1 AKKVKMESGLPC
13 MTFSGVRF
21 ALVGFNP
28 TDANTVRSKLMSG
41 GGVDA
46 GQYSQ
51 EYTHLIVDKLVYDD
65 PVCVAARS
73 SGKVVVTGSWVHHS
87 FDAGML
93 IDANSVLYRPLR
105 DLDGIPGAKSLIVC
119 LTGYQRQDREDIM
132 TMVDLM
138 GGQFSKPLVANRV
151 THLICY
157 KFEGEKYELA
167 KRMKRIKLVN
177 HRWLEDCLKNWK
189 LLPEVDYQI
198 SGHELEMMEASARD
212 SEDEAEDASA
222 KRANTSPLGLRV
234 SAVSAVE
241 MSKSRGK
248 DIPVVQTKLDEHGG
262 SSRCNTSK
270 EDWLTPKK
278 MEATVSTDP
287 ITAQQ
292 SAGTF
297 QNTSTY
303 ASPVPVN
310 KASERGMGKMETDD
324 STPINVSIRR
334 HSSLATY
341 SRKTLQRSSETST
354 LGNESSC
361 QNGTLRMDDRALK
374 ASTAFNISA
383 SKSSSSVE
391 RKTLFEDLD
400 KTDTLHG
407 EESTPLLPQVKL
419 TDGSVSSKGSPPA
432 MSTAENIISKCAP
445 DEIPERSSIEP
456 MVGNMLL
463 QEPRSGSPK
472 QNLKVV
478 PNINDNT
485 EGEEVAHKL
494 DVSDSATRLCSSSV
508 VLKEA
513 DTWTAEILKGG
524 LDERSVT
531 EPVMMRSSTSPVETE
546 PPKKKTA
553 PRKSLGTRG
562 RKKNPI
568 SQKGSIYLSEPTPK
582 DEHSDG
588 LIKGNVSE
596 LATDDSNQKEIPSPV
611 LNAEAV
617 PEMAKG
623 SVSETEALDRIDS
636 DKQQAKSPEEA
647 GAEVEIKML
656 ESEVTEVP
664 TKDPSDGAL
673 QLEISKSK
681 NKRMSESTVGKNSLQ
696 SGKKGSSSRA
706 EVADSGFKK
715 TKKSRK
721 EANDTVMEDIRDISA
736 NEMENV
742 ALENESG
749 KVSSG
754 GDQSPAAGD
763 TSVRTDAETKDPS
776 DAAVQSGVE
785 KDNGKRRK
793 EATVGKTRLQSG
805 KKRSSSAVESDKAN
819 VKKTKKSKTDDET
832 EANDTVMNDTVINS
846 AEVKEDAAV
855 DKKPED
861 VSSDRTQSP
870 VARKPLTRKETAA
883 KDLSNAAMQLEV
895 PKNKRKIRKEP
906 AVERSSLQSGE
917 KESSSTVEV
926 GSSSVKKSKK
936 SKKERGAKA
945 SDTVMKDIEDNS
957 AEEKES
963 TEVDNK
969 SGPGIDKRPK
979 KKAAKTAKTVAKTAK
994 ESKQL
999 SSSKKALQEQRQE
1012 PKHFIV
1018 SGPKVQRK
1026 EYQKI
1031 LRLLNGKCCRDSHQ
1045 WSYQATHF
1053 IAPEI
1058 RRTEKFFA
1066 AAASGSW
1073 ILKTDYVAD
1082 SKEAGKLLPEE
1093 PYEWHGTGLSADGSI
1108 SLESPRKWRL
1118 VKEQTG
1124 HGALHGL
1131 RVVVY
1136 GDCAVPSLDTL
1147 KRAVKAGDGT
1157 ILATAPPYTRFL
1169 NQNTDFALISPG
1181 MPRDNVW
1188 VQEFIRHEIPCVVA
1202 DYIVEY
1208 VCKPGYALD
1217 KHVLYNTNAWAERS
1231 FNKLQLSAED

>member
-1 AKKVKMESGLPC
+1 MESGLPC

-105 DLDGIPGAKSLIVC
+105 ELDGIPGAKSLIVC